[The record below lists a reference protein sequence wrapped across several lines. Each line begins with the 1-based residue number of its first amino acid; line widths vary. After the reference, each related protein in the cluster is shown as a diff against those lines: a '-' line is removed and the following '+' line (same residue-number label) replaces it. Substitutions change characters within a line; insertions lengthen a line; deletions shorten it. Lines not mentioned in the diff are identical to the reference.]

1 MTDKTPKAIEREQ
14 IRDLAKR
21 FGMTQKKIMELPEQ
35 ALDAL
40 MSDYNRGGMVKKKK
54 MMRGGMVKKK
64 KK

>member
-1 MTDKTPKAIEREQ
+1 MTDKTPRAIELEQ

-21 FGMTQKKIMELPEQ
+21 FGMTQKKIKELPEQ

-40 MSDYNRGGMVKKKK
+40 MSDYNRGGMVKRKK

-64 KK
+64 NK